1 MNTVVVAMASASM
14 VRATMWIMIV
24 AMVTTV
30 VMNRVMVTVMMADVL
45 MVESLSGVCCAL
57 RASEMPSLP
66 SSPMLPSLLRPS
78 EWWSE
83 LWSSGSPWLS

>member
-1 MNTVVVAMASASM
+1 VIVAMA
-14 VRATMWIMIV
+14 RATMVRTTMWTMTM

-45 MVESLSGVCCAL
+45 MVKSLSGVCCAL
-57 RASEMPSLP
+57 RASAMLSLP

>member
-1 MNTVVVAMASASM
+1 MVVAMASASM
-14 VRATMWIMIV
+14 VRATMWIMIE

>member
-1 MNTVVVAMASASM
+1 MVVAMASASM

-57 RASEMPSLP
+57 RASEMPSL
-66 SSPMLPSLLRPS
+66 LRPS